1 MFSICFLQFSN
12 WYSFSLCTSTHVRS
26 NHFFCSDENGQT
38 RRTFPFCFGNGNPK
52 TGSIIGKKRKLYG
65 HAISQPPSISSTLQV
80 VIVSRI
86 ICGRSSQACLLHD
99 KYNASRKM
107 QSQYSKIQLGTL
119 SSQSSGESAG
129 W

>member
-1 MFSICFLQFSN
+1 M
-12 WYSFSLCTSTHVRS
+12 RMGKREE
-26 NHFFCSDENGQT
+26 HFRFASGMGIPKPDQSSA
-38 RRTFPFCFGNGNPK
+38 RRESY
-52 TGSIIGKKRKLYG
+52 TG
-65 HAISQPPSISSTLQV
+65 AISQPPSISSTLQV